1 LRMGRMARRENT
13 LAARR
18 HFALSTSGLCIPMV
32 EPAALDAIF
41 AKAHWG
47 LCLFIDGN
55 SAGRGLTSA

>member
-1 LRMGRMARRENT
+1 VVVKTRRVANGPHGAQRNT

-41 AKAHWG
+41 AKAHWA
-47 LCLFIDGN
+47 FVY
-55 SAGRGLTSA
+55 S

>member
-1 LRMGRMARRENT
+1 MGRMARRENT

-41 AKAHWG
+41 AKAHWA
-47 LCLFIDGN
+47 LFIH
-55 SAGRGLTSA
+55 RWE